1 VSGRRGVHHRRPVS
15 NADIVITGDRPGPER
30 VEYGADIGRVP
41 SVGWSEVHDLQA
53 VTWCAPRRYAVV
65 REDGRVLAAD
75 STNDPT
81 VLAGEVSRLRVPAPP
96 RP

>member
-1 VSGRRGVHHRRPVS
+1 MS

-30 VEYGADIGRVP
+30 VEYGADIGRAP